1 MYDSVNPVQIGS
13 LRHDMVLY
21 TGIAISN
28 KNALLIDD
36 NMRIDIINVFNPSSP
51 IYVSTFDENYVLND
65 IVLSGNVAYIASNPN
80 GVEIFNISN
89 PNNVVMTGNFITPG
103 SAQRIAISNG
113 FIHVADST
121 SYIILGYDQ
130 LGIKDEGNRLPAQ
143 FSLSQNYPNP
153 FNAQTSI
160 SYSLA
165 KAGPVVID
173 ILIT

>member
-1 MYDSVNPVQIGS
+1 MTWF
-13 LRHDMVLY
+13 LY

-89 PNNVVMTGNFITPG
+89 PNNVVMTGNFITPVQP
-103 SAQRIAISNG
+103 S
-113 FIHVADST
+113 
-121 SYIILGYDQ
+121 
-130 LGIKDEGNRLPAQ
+130 E
-143 FSLSQNYPNP
+143 
-153 FNAQTSI
+153 
-160 SYSLA
+160 
-165 KAGPVVID
+165 
-173 ILIT
+173 